1 MISGSFRCRNLSL
14 KIMRYITP
22 LLVLGLSALNI
33 SADVK
38 LPAIFGDH
46 MVLQQDGKI
55 PVWGW
60 ADPGEKVTVSIGS
73 DKAETTTGADG
84 KWRVDLAA
92 MPTTSTGVTMTVTGK
107 NTLTFQDVL
116 VGEVWL
122 ASGQSNME
130 LKMNAGLVT
139 GKETIAAANNPQMR
153 LFTVKRCADL
163 TPLEDVTGSWK
174 LCTPETVTSIS
185 AVAYFFG
192 RELQEKLHRPVGL
205 LESDWGGTAIQSWTS
220 IEGLNS
226 ETVEVPGLK
235 GGIVNTQKRKD
246 AEPKGTTDRAAAKA
260 DYDAKVAAWKKD
272 VDDPFQPVIKKW
284 YADRNAAKKAGLPD
298 PPRPQESAN
307 HPNSPLGE
315 AFEYT
320 TLFNGMIAPIIPYA
334 IRGAIWY
341 QGENN
346 AGGNGADYGAML
358 KTMITDWRT
367 RWNEG
372 DFPFLVVGL
381 ANCDARYPFPVD
393 SGWAGVRWG
402 QAQVTDTDTTDK
414 LATPNTGLAEAIDIG
429 EPHNIHPLDKLDVGK
444 RLAADALAMAY
455 KQNVPYQG
463 PRFAGM
469 KIEGDKLRVTYK
481 DASGGLTIG
490 QPPADFL
497 AALAAHRLTTND
509 PAPPTDK
516 LVGFAIAGAD
526 KKWVFADAK
535 IDGNDVIL
543 SSPQVPNPVA
553 ARYGWANNPQVNLYN
568 KDGFPAV
575 PFRTDDWP
583 FVPPPP
589 NPNR

>member
-1 MISGSFRCRNLSL
+1 MAKSSL
-14 KIMRYITP
+14 LAVLI
-22 LLVLGLSALNI
+22 VLGALPAQ
-33 SADVK
+33 ADVK

-60 ADPGEKVTVSIGS
+60 ADAGEKVSVAIGS
-73 DKAETTTGADG
+73 DKADTTGGADG
-84 KWRVDLAA
+84 KWRVDLAP
-92 MPTTSTGVTMTVTGK
+92 MPTTATGVTMTVTGK

-139 GKETIAAANNPQMR
+139 GQDAIAQSANPQIR
-153 LFTVKRCADL
+153 LFTVDKVADL
-163 TPLEDVTGSWK
+163 TPQEDVKGSWK
-174 LCTPETVTSIS
+174 ICGPDTVGSMS

-192 RELQEKLHRPVGL
+192 RELQQKLQRPVGL
-205 LESDWGGTAIQSWTS
+205 LESDWGGTAIESWMS
-220 IEGLNS
+220 IETLGALPF
-226 ETVEVPGLK
+226 TK
-235 GGIVNTQKRKD
+235 GGVDNTQKRKD
-246 AEPKGTTDRAAAKA
+246 AEPKSAADRAKAQADFQAALA
-260 DYDAKVAAWKKD
+260 DWKKN
-272 VDDPFQPVIKKW
+272 VDDPFQPVIRKW
-284 YADRNAAKKAGLPD
+284 YADRDAAKKAGQPE
-298 PPRPQESAN
+298 PPPPHEASN

-315 AFEYT
+315 MFEYT

-334 IRGAIWY
+334 MRGAIWY
-341 QGENN
+341 QGESNS
-346 AGGNGADYGAML
+346 GGDGLNYDVLL
-358 KTMITDWRT
+358 KTMITDWRA

-393 SGWAGVRWG
+393 SGWAGVRYG
-402 QAQVTDTDTTDK
+402 QAQVTDT
-414 LATPNTGLAEAIDIG
+414 LPNTGLAEAIDIG
-429 EPHNIHPLDKLDVGK
+429 EAHNIHPLDKLDLSR
-444 RLAADALAMAY
+444 RLAADALAIAY

-463 PRFAGM
+463 PRFDSM
-469 KIEGDKLRVTYK
+469 KVDGGTLRVTYK
-481 DASGGLTIG
+481 DTGAGLTIG
-490 QPPADFL
+490 QPPVDYQT
-497 AALAAHRLTTND
+497 ALAAHKLATDD
-509 PAPPTDK
+509 PLPPTDK

-535 IDGNDVIL
+535 IDGNDVVL

-575 PFRTDDWP
+575 PFRTDDWG
-583 FVPPPP
+583 FVAPPP
-589 NPNR
+589 NPNP